1 MTVSPPA
8 QVTAPDQEKPLTG
21 GVRAGY
27 ALGSL
32 ATGAFGTVPGLLLLP
47 YLTDNLGVAAGLAG
61 LLVLVP
67 KAWDVLINPVA
78 GRISDRTVS
87 RWGAR
92 RPYLL
97 FGGLAVAV
105 LFAAMFA
112 APFGTGTGASA
123 YVAVAF
129 LATATAYAFFQ
140 VPYVAMPAE
149 MTDGYTERTRLMTW
163 RVAVLAIAILVSGAV
178 APIVVQAGGGG
189 VPGHR
194 WMGLFVAVLIIAGA
208 LGAFLG
214 TRRAPVGRVTESEP
228 SLRAQLAVVRGNRPF
243 MVLLI
248 VFVVQSIGVA
258 TMLAGVKYVA
268 DHVLERPEDGPTLL
282 FACFVGPALLVM
294 PLWSRVGARVG
305 KTKALVLASLL
316 LAGGALALVVAG
328 SVPPV
333 AAYAITGVIGVG
345 YAGQQVFAMA
355 MLPDCVA
362 YDAARTG
369 RRQAGVF
376 TGLWTAGE
384 TLGLA
389 LGPGLYALVLQLS
402 GYASS
407 ASGQAAVQSDG
418 ARLGV
423 LLGFSVVPA
432 LLVGP
437 VTLLLRRYDL
447 TPDRLASVQVT
458 AGDAAD
464 DRVTR

>member
-1 MTVSPPA
+1 MTVSPSPSQVSAPA
-8 QVTAPDQEKPLTG
+8 PLSG

-27 ALGSL
+27 SLGSL

-67 KAWDVLINPVA
+67 KAWDVLINPLA
-78 GRISDRTVS
+78 GRISDRTTS

-92 RPYLL
+92 RPFLL
-97 FGGLAVAV
+97 FGGLGVAV
-105 LFAAMFA
+105 LFALMFA
-112 APFGTGTGASA
+112 APFGSGAGASA

-149 MTDGYTERTRLMTW
+149 MTDDYTERTRLMTW
-163 RVAVLAIAILVSGAV
+163 RVAVLAVAILVSGAV
-178 APIVVQAGGGG
+178 APIVVNSTGGG

-194 WMGLFVAVLIIAGA
+194 WMGLFVAVLIVAGSV
-208 LGAFLG
+208 GAFLG
-214 TRRAPVGRVTESEP
+214 TAKAPTGQVTESEP
-228 SLRAQLAVVRGNRPF
+228 SLRAQLAVVRANRPF
-243 MVLLI
+243 TILLT

-268 DHVLERPEDGPTLL
+268 DHVLHRPDDGPTLL

-294 PLWSRVGARVG
+294 PLWTRLGARLG
-305 KTKALVLASLL
+305 KTRALVLASVLL
-316 LAGGALALVVAG
+316 TGGALALVAAG
-328 SVPPV
+328 SVPPA

-345 YAGQQVFAMA
+345 YAGQQVFALA

-362 YDAARTG
+362 FDAARTG

-389 LGPGLYALVLQLS
+389 LGPGLYALVLQLT
-402 GYASS
+402 GYVSS
-407 ASGQAAVQSDG
+407 DTGTAVAQTDT

-423 LLGFSVVPA
+423 LLGFTVVPA

-437 VTLLLRRYDL
+437 VALLLRRYDL
-447 TPDRLASVQVT
+447 TPERLASAQLNTDSNPSTDSVP
-458 AGDAAD
+458 A
-464 DRVTR
+464 

>member
-8 QVTAPDQEKPLTG
+8 SSEVTAPAQDQPLTG

-112 APFGTGTGASA
+112 GPFGAGSGAA
-123 YVAVAF
+123 IYVAVAF

-149 MTDGYTERTRLMTW
+149 MTDDYSERTRLMTW
-163 RVAVLAIAILVSGAV
+163 RVAVLAVAILVSGAV
-178 APIVVQAGGGG
+178 APIVVQAAGGG

-194 WMGLFVAVLIIAGA
+194 WMGVFVAALIVVGA
-208 LGAFLG
+208 LGSFFG

-228 SLRAQLAVVRGNRPF
+228 TLRAQLAVVRRNKPF
-243 MVLLI
+243 TVLLT

-268 DHVLERPEDGPTLL
+268 DHVLARPEDGPTLL

-294 PLWSRVGARVG
+294 PLWSRIGARVG
-305 KTKALVLASLL
+305 KTKALVLASVLL
-316 LAGGALALVVAG
+316 SGGALALIVAG

-333 AAYAITGVIGVG
+333 VAYVITGVIGVG

-384 TLGLA
+384 TFGLA

-407 ASGQAAVQSDG
+407 ASGATAQSDG
-418 ARLGV
+418 AKLGV

-447 TPDRLASVQVT
+447 TPERLASVQVET
-458 AGDAAD
+458 GTVA
-464 DRVTR
+464 R